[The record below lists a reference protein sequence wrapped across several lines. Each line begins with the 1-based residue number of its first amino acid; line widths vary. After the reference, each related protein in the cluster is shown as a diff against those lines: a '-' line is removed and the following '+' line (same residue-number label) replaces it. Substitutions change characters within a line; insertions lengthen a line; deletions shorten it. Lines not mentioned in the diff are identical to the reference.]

1 MFKSTYSAFWFGK
14 KREIEILNICRVH
27 LETILSVISATRDLV
42 YAVCDGEYDKAC
54 EIFKL
59 VFDREREADDVK
71 ERILDELSKGPFHPI
86 DREEIIHLVLTADDL
101 AANAKS
107 AGRKLCLAKPEDMP
121 ECVKVQLKKMADMV
135 YDIGCK
141 LKEAFTTLIE
151 NPRKAI
157 DVAEAVE
164 RLEEAIDEHRVDLL
178 IKILKWGDEAKKIS
192 HWLMVKEAVENLEM
206 VADKAEDTADVIRAI
221 SIIKA

>member
-1 MFKSTYSAFWFGK
+1 MKLFKSTYPALWFGK

-27 LETILSVISATRDLV
+27 LETIVSTIAATRDLV
-42 YAVCDGEYDKAC
+42 YAVCDGNFDKAC

-107 AGRKLCLAKPEDMP
+107 AGRKLCLSKAEDMP
-121 ECVKVQLKKMADMV
+121 ECVKEQLKKMADMV
-135 YDIGCK
+135 YEIGVK
-141 LKEAFTTLIE
+141 LRDAFIILIE
-151 NPRKAI
+151 DPKKAI
-157 DVAEAVE
+157 DAAEAVE

-178 IKILKWGDEAKKIS
+178 IKILE
-192 HWLMVKEAVENLEM
+192 
-206 VADKAEDTADVIRAI
+206 
-221 SIIKA
+221 